1 MAIALSVLRDNM
13 DELLDQ
19 VAESGRPL
27 EIESR
32 GRRLKIVPAE
42 RQSKLAN
49 LVKHPCIQGDPE
61 ALSRISWSD
70 EWKHDL
76 P

>member
-13 DELLDQ
+13 DELLEQ

-42 RQSKLAN
+42 HHSKLAN
-49 LVKHPCIQGDPE
+49 LVRHSCIHGDPE
-61 ALSRISWSD
+61 AIAHISWPD
-70 EWKHDL
+70 EWTHDL

>member
-13 DELLDQ
+13 DELLEQ
-19 VAESGRPL
+19 VAESDRPL

-42 RQSKLAN
+42 RHSKLAN
-49 LVKHPCIQGDPE
+49 LIRHSCI
-61 ALSRISWSD
+61 
-70 EWKHDL
+70 
-76 P
+76 